1 MTTVRRSQ
9 PKTLPVEALDGTSRK
24 LRRVLQGKEN
34 FTGIQVEGQ
43 RVEEFLSKTD
53 GEKLVDASGLDAG
66 VVETP
71 AIAVEAVTAS
81 GFDYVAAIVDG
92 KTTSPVVLATV
103 VLTVESGDR
112 VDLLGN
118 CSIAS
123 VGGSGAPAGAVPQ
136 TGIIAIHR
144 DGISLPASERYATV
158 VIFEVG
164 IGLSATTAISDEPG
178 DGTFTYTLVSTLSGT
193 SGVTAYDLSNRYLVA
208 TRVKR

>member
-71 AIAVEAVTAS
+71 AIAVEAVTKSQS
-81 GFDYVAAIVDG
+81 GVVAGPLDIKSTTPVLLSSESVTVGDG
-92 KTTSPVVLATV
+92 ERVEILLVFTINGAGSGTIGELAALSSARLSRGATVLIESVVGAVIKAVPLGQTATMAFSDAPAAGTYTYSAHSFLDTTSNVTALGAINVYLSVTV
-103 VLTVESGDR
+103 V
-112 VDLLGN
+112 
-118 CSIAS
+118 
-123 VGGSGAPAGAVPQ
+123 
-136 TGIIAIHR
+136 
-144 DGISLPASERYATV
+144 
-158 VIFEVG
+158 
-164 IGLSATTAISDEPG
+164 
-178 DGTFTYTLVSTLSGT
+178 
-193 SGVTAYDLSNRYLVA
+193 
-208 TRVKR
+208 TR